1 MIYPTQSI
9 ARLSVTFADSAG
21 TVTDPTTVTLTITL
35 PDATTTS
42 PSPTKDSTGKY
53 HYDYTV
59 VQTGRHTYRFQ
70 GTGAVIAST
79 GDREFFGT

>member
-1 MIYPTQSI
+1 MIYPTQSV
-9 ARLSVTFADSAG
+9 ARLSVSFTSSAG
-21 TVTDPTTVTLTITL
+21 TLTDPTTVTLTITL
-35 PDATTTS
+35 PDASTS
-42 PSPTKDSTGKY
+42 SPAVTKDSTGKY

-59 VQTGRHTYRFQ
+59 VQTGRHVYRFQ